1 MTSKPFAFM
10 DIPSVV
16 DAVAMIKPRTLL
28 FIFLTVAVSSR
39 FVSAKVEGGHEP
51 RCEAVQS

>member
-1 MTSKPFAFM
+1 M

-16 DAVAMIKPRTLL
+16 DAVALIGPRMLL
-28 FIFLTVAVSSR
+28 FIFLTVALSSA
-39 FVSAKVEGGHEP
+39 FVLAKVEGGHEP